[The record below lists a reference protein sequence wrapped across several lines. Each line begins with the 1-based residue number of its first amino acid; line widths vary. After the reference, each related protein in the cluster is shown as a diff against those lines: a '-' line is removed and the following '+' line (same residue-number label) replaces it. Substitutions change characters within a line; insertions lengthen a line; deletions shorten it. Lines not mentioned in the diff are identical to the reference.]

1 MTVVKKITWRDRL
14 RYAFDN
20 TLMGGTAAIIGWL
33 ALLSII
39 VVLVVALIVWLGG
52 IGPDDADP
60 LPLSEAAW
68 ASLMRTLDPGTM
80 GGDTGWNFRFAML
93 AVTLGGIF
101 IISTFIGVLTNSID
115 NKLDELLKGRSRVIE
130 TGHIV
135 ILNWSEH
142 IFTVLH
148 ELKLAAGAK
157 RDCVVVMGDRDK
169 VAMEDAIRERVGSG
183 GTVRIVCRSGDALEP
198 ADLDIVSLDTA
209 RAIIVLSPDLAEGD
223 RDAQVIKTLLAII
236 NNPARRPAPYHI
248 VAELRDPRHVTV
260 TRLISMEE
268 VELVVAGDLI
278 ARIIAQTSR
287 HAGLS
292 AVYTELLSYEGSEI
306 YLADQPALVGKT
318 YQDALFAY
326 AHAAVIGIAKTGQ
339 PPRLNPPAAT
349 PFEVGDRV
357 IVIADDTR
365 DLQPAAERCPI
376 DEQAI
381 CVQPSTPQPTD
392 RTLIIGWNWRA
403 PGILEQLDS
412 YVTPGSAVMIFA
424 DAEDALA
431 IERQTPTSLA
441 RLTVQVQVGST
452 TDRRLL
458 DALAIEQYRQVI
470 LLCYDNIPPQQADSR
485 TIVTLLHLRDI
496 ASKHDCDFSIV
507 TEMLDVR
514 NRRLIELMRPDDF
527 IVSDHLV
534 SLVLTQLAEV
544 QELNEIFAELFDA
557 EGMEIYIKPV
567 SEYVK
572 LAVGVTFAT
581 VVEAALRRGETAIGF
596 RRQSSEIEASQQHGV
611 VLNPRKTD
619 IVTFGAGD
627 RVIVIADS

>member
-1 MTVVKKITWRDRL
+1 
-14 RYAFDN
+14 
-20 TLMGGTAAIIGWL
+20 
-33 ALLSII
+33 
-39 VVLVVALIVWLGG
+39 
-52 IGPDDADP
+52 
-60 LPLSEAAW
+60 
-68 ASLMRTLDPGTM
+68 
-80 GGDTGWNFRFAML
+80 
-93 AVTLGGIF
+93 
-101 IISTFIGVLTNSID
+101 
-115 NKLDELLKGRSRVIE
+115 
-130 TGHIV
+130 
-135 ILNWSEH
+135 
-142 IFTVLH
+142 
-148 ELKLAAGAK
+148 
-157 RDCVVVMGDRDK
+157 
-169 VAMEDAIRERVGSG
+169 
-183 GTVRIVCRSGDALEP
+183 
-198 ADLDIVSLDTA
+198 
-209 RAIIVLSPDLAEGD
+209 
-223 RDAQVIKTLLAII
+223 
-236 NNPARRPAPYHI
+236 
-248 VAELRDPRHVTV
+248 AELRDPRHVAV
-260 TRLISMEE
+260 TRLISREE

-306 YLADQPALVGKT
+306 YLADQAGLAGKT

-326 AHAAVIGIAKTGQ
+326 AHVTVIGIARPDQ

-349 PFEVGDRV
+349 LFEAGDRV
-357 IVIADDTR
+357 IVVADDAR
-365 DLQPAAERCPI
+365 DLQPAAERYAI

-381 CVQPSTPQPTD
+381 RVQPVTPQPPD

-412 YVTPGSAVMIFA
+412 YVTPGSAVTIFA
-424 DAEDALA
+424 DAEDVHA

-470 LLCYDNIPPQQADSR
+470 LLCYDNMPPQQADSR

-496 ASKHDCDFSIV
+496 ASKHDYHFSIV

-514 NRRLIELMRPDDF
+514 NRHLIELMRPDDF

-572 LAVGVTFAT
+572 LEAPVTFAT
-581 VVEAALRRGETAIGF
+581 LVEAALRRGETAIGF
-596 RRQSSEIEASQQHGV
+596 RCQSSKSGDSKQRGV
-611 VLNPRKTD
+611 TLNPPKAD
-619 IVTFGAGD
+619 VVTFGPRD
-627 RVIVIADS
+627 RLIVIADS